1 MTKLTSK
8 DTVTILGGNGFLGS
22 YVVRELTQRTKAKI
36 QVVSRSGEPK
46 FPDFKTCG
54 FPGQVVHTKLDLDN
68 IRELENL
75 IKSSTHVVNL
85 IGILY
90 EGGHQRFRRL
100 HEELPRVLANMC
112 NKFGV
117 KRFVHVSAL
126 GVDKAKDS
134 SYAYSKAEGDKRVH
148 TEFRNATVVRPS
160 VMVGPEDD
168 FTNRFAN
175 MLKRTSIIPLLY
187 FGKTRLQAVYVGDVA
202 EFIVRCLGESNGK
215 VGGKI
220 FELAGPE
227 SYSMEKIVRMI
238 AAAKN
243 KKVFIPPLPVIFA
256 SFLAII
262 SLFLSKPIITFD
274 QITLLKHDNYA
285 EYNDFDALDM
295 EPRSIA
301 PVIENYLKSSDNN
314 S

>member
-22 YVVRELTQRTKAKI
+22 YVVRELTQKTKAKI

-75 IKSSTHVVNL
+75 IKGSTHVVNL
-85 IGILY
+85 IGIAY
-90 EGGHQRFRRL
+90 ESGRQRFRRL

-117 KRFVHVSAL
+117 KRFIHVSAL
-126 GVDKAKDS
+126 GVDKATDS
-134 SYAYSKAEGDKRVH
+134 SYAYSKVEGDKNVH

-160 VMVGPEDD
+160 IMVGPEDE
-168 FTNRFAN
+168 FTNKFAN
-175 MLKRTSIIPLLY
+175 KLKDSSFVPLLY
-187 FGKTRLQAVYVGDVA
+187 SGRMRFQPVYVGDVA
-202 EFIVRCLGESNGK
+202 EFIARALEESTGK

-227 SYSMEKIVRMI
+227 AYSLEKFVRMV

-243 KKVFIPPLPVIFA
+243 KKVYIPTLPVIFA
-256 SFLAII
+256 SFLAIF

-274 QITLLKHDNYA
+274 QITLQKHDIYA
-285 EYNDFDALDM
+285 EYNDFDALDI
-295 EPRSIA
+295 EPRSII
-301 PVIENYLKSSDNN
+301 PVIENYLKSGDNN